1 MQQKGFT
8 LIELM
13 VVVAVIAILSAIALP
28 AYQDYVARAQVVEAV
43 SLSSGAKL
51 HVASFHADHGR
62 FPLDNE
68 EAGLPSAASISGT
81 YVSSVAVDGQ
91 GNIRATFGNRANAKL
106 VGQVLVL
113 SAQDV
118 SGSLRWGCG
127 GLEGKF
133 LPATCR

>member
-13 VVVAVIAILSAIALP
+13 VVVAIIAILSALALP
-28 AYQDYVARAQVVEAV
+28 AYQDYVARAQVMEAI

-62 FPLDNE
+62 FPADNQ
-68 EAGLPSAASISGT
+68 EAGLPAPASISGS
-81 YVSSVAVDGQ
+81 YVSGVAVDGQ
-91 GNIRATFGNRANAKL
+91 GSIRATFGNRANAKIA
-106 VGQVLVL
+106 GQVLVL
-113 SAQDV
+113 SAQNGAGHLV
-118 SGSLRWGCG
+118 WGCT

-133 LPATCR
+133 LPSTCR